1 MGSNYWQSSQVSLP
15 FFKLS
20 RKSSM
25 LFHLGMNDITSY
37 RPRPSLPSV
46 GLSATL
52 LTGSFPL
59 PRLDPPPST
68 CIGLPAAAAGCTLP
82 HISWWFPIYRLVDGK
97 PPPLRGQRVLW
108 FRKEN
113 SCQNQPKSVHS
124 WTIYKRSMIH
134 RYLNGYN
141 RDLRL
146 GRNLNLHNGPNLLY
160 SADIIPF
167 LLKLNISGILIVLC
181 LIFLWNICVLYN
193 NKDKALWCLWQI

>member
-1 MGSNYWQSSQVSLP
+1 MQISIRQQMYCTVYYTEMSVLASFRKLVFRLQVGVGSKMHWL
-15 FFKLS
+15 
-20 RKSSM
+20 KS
-25 LFHLGMNDITSY
+25 
-37 RPRPSLPSV
+37 PV
-46 GLSATL
+46 
-52 LTGSFPL
+52 
-59 PRLDPPPST
+59 
-68 CIGLPAAAAGCTLP
+68 AGCTLL

-181 LIFLWNICVLYN
+181 LIFL
-193 NKDKALWCLWQI
+193 